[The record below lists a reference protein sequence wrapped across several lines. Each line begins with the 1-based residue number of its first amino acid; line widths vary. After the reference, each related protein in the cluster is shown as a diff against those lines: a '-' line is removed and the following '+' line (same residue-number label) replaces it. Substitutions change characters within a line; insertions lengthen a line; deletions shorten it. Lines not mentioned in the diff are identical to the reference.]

1 MHKTRLACTAS
12 GICFP
17 FFPLIVGYVLV
28 RAPT

>member
-1 MHKTRLACTAS
+1 LYRVR
-12 GICFP
+12 ICFP